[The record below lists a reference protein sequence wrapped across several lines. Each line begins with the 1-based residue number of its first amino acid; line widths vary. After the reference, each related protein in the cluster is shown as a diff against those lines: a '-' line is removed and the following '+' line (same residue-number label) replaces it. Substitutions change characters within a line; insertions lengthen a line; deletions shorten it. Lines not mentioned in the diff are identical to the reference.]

1 MTDLLNIRFE
11 RQPTM
16 VSRRVAGEVLL
27 VPVTRRMGEEASLFT
42 LDEVAAFL
50 WDQMDGHHTGRDLIQ
65 ALEANYAVESGQAE
79 QDVRAFLDQLQSVE
93 AIRPAPGAKGS
104 G

>member
-1 MTDLLNIRFE
+1 MADLLNIRFE

-27 VPVTRRMGEEASLFT
+27 VPVTRRMGEEAALFT

-65 ALEANYAVESGQAE
+65 ALESNYAVENGQAE
-79 QDVRAFLDQLQSVE
+79 QDVRTFLDQLQSVE
-93 AIRPAPGAKGS
+93 AIRPAPGGKDS
-104 G
+104 E